1 MSASGAASRPSTP
14 RVSDRTISLVLGGAR
29 SGKSAFAQQLASDS
43 GKRVLFVATGV
54 ATDAEMEAR
63 IAAHRAARPAA
74 WRCVEAPA
82 GVRKAIGSESADHG
96 VVLVDCLSFLVSNVL
111 IAADGTAGVD
121 EAPMWALVARE
132 IDELLAVVAKQ
143 RADLIVVS
151 NEVGMSLVPDNQ
163 LGRLYRDV
171 LGRAN
176 QKLAAEADA
185 VYLMVAGLPLTV
197 KQPGAR

>member
-1 MSASGAASRPSTP
+1 
-14 RVSDRTISLVLGGAR
+14 
-29 SGKSAFAQQLASDS
+29 
-43 GKRVLFVATGV
+43 
-54 ATDAEMEAR
+54 
-63 IAAHRAARPAA
+63 
-74 WRCVEAPA
+74 
-82 GVRKAIGSESADHG
+82 
-96 VVLVDCLSFLVSNVL
+96 
-111 IAADGTAGVD
+111 
-121 EAPMWALVARE
+121 MWALVARE